1 MKIYQRARFTRE
13 RVSCTGWFGIY
24 GVCNCHQGYAAVQT
38 FRMGINSNF
47 AILITF
53 RYQSTA
59 VNIPQSVYPNAL
71 NVRRKWER
79 LDYIF
84 NLIKYRPFVHTKHRI
99 TVQI

>member
-1 MKIYQRARFTRE
+1 MKIYQRARFTRG
-13 RVSCTGWFGIY
+13 RVSCTGWFSIY
-24 GVCNCHQGYAAVQT
+24 DSCNCYQGHAAVQT

-53 RYQSTA
+53 RYQSTV
-59 VNIPQSVYPNAL
+59 VNIPQSESPKAL

-84 NLIKYRPFVHTKHRI
+84 NLVK
-99 TVQI
+99 